1 MAKEVIFVV
10 SWLRPLKLIGL
21 ANLLCGII
29 AFILSMVLEDWVLS
43 DESDTHR
50 YYMSLW
56 KRCIKLPP
64 PVENEAATPAIVEGE
79 WECKDSRVLGSKF
92 IHSVI
97 LGMALSMGR
106 K

>member
-21 ANLLCGII
+21 CNLVCGII

-43 DESDTHR
+43 DESETHQ

-56 KRCIKLPP
+56 NRCLKKPDELPQTTTATT
-64 PVENEAATPAIVEGE
+64 AAQKPEFQCTDA
-79 WECKDSRVLGSKF
+79 R
-92 IHSVI
+92 I
-97 LGMALSMGR
+97 LGGKILI
-106 K
+106 